1 MEEWDRV
8 VSASHS
14 GLLRR
19 LSEQGTCFVFS
30 NFYGVGISDKGQ
42 APHSAATVYIEMEIL
57 HPLRLVQG
65 NRLRVPQR
73 WTMHQALSGGKLA
86 RKTSDLHTTVHM
98 TGHRSP
104 SGRDVLATSPS
115 VA

>member
-57 HPLRLVQG
+57 HPLRLIQDE
-65 NRLRVPQR
+65 RSSVPR
-73 WTMHQALSGGKLA
+73 NGPCTKLCPEENLPGKP
-86 RKTSDLHTTVHM
+86 RTFTRQCT
-98 TGHRSP
+98 
-104 SGRDVLATSPS
+104 
-115 VA
+115 